1 MNDLVQLPHKV
12 NNSSP
17 MQAEFDQTFSYDG
30 SQVRMKKLNGT
41 VFVCLTDMAKRF
53 PNKTLSHIINSK
65 EMMEYINRISE
76 MQNCT
81 SADLLQVTKGG
92 HSDQGTWAH
101 RKIALRVAQKLS
113 PDFAIWVDDRIEELL
128 TYSTTSVQPTSLPQD
143 YPSALRQLAD
153 KVEENQRLAL
163 ENKQKDSQIKK
174 MQPKADFADAA
185 FKAEGN
191 VDIGQAAKILGLPF
205 GRNILFRK
213 LRDSGVF
220 FASKNEPKQ
229 RFVEAGYFVL
239 TELPPIKRDNHSDLI
254 VMKCTCT
261 QKGLAYIN
269 HLFGGRLNNPTLAKI
284 K

>member
-1 MNDLVQLPHKV
+1 MNDLVQSKKGMSSLEIAELTGKIHSNVMRDIRNLLNQGVAQINFELGSYKDV
-12 NNSSP
+12 N
-17 MQAEFDQTFSYDG
+17 Q
-30 SQVRMKKLNGT
+30 QVRPCYVLTPKG
-41 VFVCLTDMAKRF
+41 CLILASGYDAVLREK
-53 PNKTLSHIINSK
+53 IIN
-65 EMMEYINRISE
+65 R
-76 MQNCT
+76 
-81 SADLLQVTKGG
+81 L
-92 HSDQGTWAH
+92 
-101 RKIALRVAQKLS
+101 
-113 PDFAIWVDDRIEELL
+113 EELEL
-128 TYSTTSVQPTSLPQD
+128 EKKESLPQD

-174 MQPKADFADAA
+174 LQPKADFADAA

-269 HLFGGRLNNPTLAKI
+269 HLFGGKPNNPTLAKI
-284 K
+284 R